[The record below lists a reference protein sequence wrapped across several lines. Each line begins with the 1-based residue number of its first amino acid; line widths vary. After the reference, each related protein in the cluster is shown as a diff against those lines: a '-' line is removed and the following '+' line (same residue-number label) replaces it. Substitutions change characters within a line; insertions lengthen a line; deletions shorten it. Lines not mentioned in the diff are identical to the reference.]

1 MFRNIRIESYRGLH
15 DIELTDLGQVNV
27 LVGENN
33 SGKTSVLEAIQLFAD
48 NNVLTNMI
56 SVARKRET
64 PLNPGGR
71 NRLQPFDAFLYSFP
85 MMDEKVKEV
94 YLQADSDIYG
104 NCRVGV
110 RGEIYRDTFY
120 KVEMTQAEMRRY
132 GAYCDENGDIRVM
145 HGEYLFDKGNLET
158 GEFNFRETQL
168 RPEKYDNIQ
177 SRQFPMQRQGSIMYI
192 SPMDIYTDK
201 VLSASL
207 YRGMLVE
214 EKQRLLDLMRL
225 FDDRIIGIETA
236 MLHGKP
242 ATMIEMEG
250 IGLAPIAVFGDGL
263 KKILTLASAVVKMR
277 NGIILIDEFET
288 GIHKRALVQVAEWMF
303 SATKRYGVQVFL
315 TTHSS
320 DAIAALVET
329 QKICE
334 DTLRAYRLEH
344 YRNNIYVKKFTGNDL
359 YMLGNS
365 QGMDI
370 L

>member
-1 MFRNIRIESYRGLH
+1 MFRDIRIESYRGLH
-15 DIELTDLGQVNV
+15 DTELKGLGQINV

-48 NNVLTNMI
+48 RDVLMNMI

-64 PLNPGGR
+64 QLSMLGR

-85 MMDEKVKEV
+85 MQGEELKKV
-94 YLQADSDIYG
+94 YLEADSDLYG

-110 RGEIYRDTFY
+110 RGKIYREGFY
-120 KVEMTQAEMRRY
+120 QAELSGAEMRRY
-132 GAYCDENGDIRVM
+132 DVNCDENDKIRVM
-145 HGEYLFDKGNLET
+145 HGEYLFEKSEHEMDG
-158 GEFNFRETQL
+158 FHFRETQL
-168 RPEKYDNIQ
+168 RPERDNDIQ
-177 SRQFPMQRQGSIMYI
+177 SKQLAKRRQGRIMYI

-201 VLSASL
+201 ILSASL

-214 EKQRLLDLMRL
+214 EKHRLLDLMRL
-225 FDDRIIGIETA
+225 FDDRIVGIETA
-236 MLHGKP
+236 VLYGKP
-242 ATMIEMEG
+242 ATMIELEG
-250 IGLAPIAVFGDGL
+250 MGLAPISVFGDGL

-277 NGIILIDEFET
+277 GGVILIDEFET
-288 GIHKRALVQVAEWMF
+288 GIHKRALEQVAEWLF
-303 SATKRYGVQVFL
+303 SATSRYAVQVFL

-320 DAIAALVET
+320 DAIAALVEA

-334 DTLRAYRLEH
+334 GTLRAYRLEH
-344 YRNNIYVKKFTGNDL
+344 YRNDIYVKKFTGNDL
-359 YMLGNS
+359 YVLRNN